1 MMTREQLAEL
11 EAHIED
17 MDGEE
22 IEAYLEAI
30 NDCTESWS

>member
-17 MDGEE
+17 MDDEE

-30 NDCTESWS
+30 NDYTESWS

>member
-1 MMTREQLAEL
+1 MITREELAEL

-22 IEAYLEAI
+22 IEAYLEAV
-30 NDCTESWS
+30 NAYTESWS